1 MRLSVRSNEKPT
13 RTPELR
19 RQLYSKPNWL
29 EDATSNSGNANEGDE
44 YSMSTETSDDPSGAT
59 LNYRNIL
66 EREMES
72 ALKEISRPPKGV
84 FLSGLSAGLNLS
96 FGALFMAMV
105 LSFSG
110 GFGSELTKQ
119 VTLASVSAIPFLFV
133 VIGQTELFTAH
144 STMAILPLLDG
155 RASVREVGRL
165 WGVVYAANLLGCAVF
180 VGLIAAIG
188 KPMGIA
194 EPSSFGALANA
205 LLGFS
210 WWVIFLSAVIAGWL
224 MGLATWL
231 AAASRDTIGRLV
243 FVLLTTAMIGFGPFH
258 HSILGTTEVLSGMV
272 LAGVTMGQF
281 GWFLLWT
288 TLGNIVGGGVFVGL
302 LNYGHVALAGERQ
315 DVDFDAETMTEE

>member
-1 MRLSVRSNEKPT
+1 
-13 RTPELR
+13 
-19 RQLYSKPNWL
+19 
-29 EDATSNSGNANEGDE
+29 
-44 YSMSTETSDDPSGAT
+44 MSTESSDDPSGAT

-72 ALKEISRPPKGV
+72 ALKEINRPAKGV
-84 FLSGLSAGLNLS
+84 FLSGFSAGLNLS

-119 VTLASVSAIPFLFV
+119 VALAGVSAIAFLFV

-144 STMAILPLLDG
+144 TTMAILPLLDG
-155 RASVREVGRL
+155 RTSVREVGQL
-165 WGVVYAANLLGCAVF
+165 WGVVYVANLIGCAVF
-180 VGLIAAIG
+180 VGLIAAVSQ
-188 KPMGIA
+188 PMGIA
-194 EPSSFGALANA
+194 EPSAFESLTSS
-205 LLGFS
+205 LLGLS

-243 FVLLTTAMIGFGPFH
+243 FVLLVTAMIGFGPFH

-272 LAGVTMGQF
+272 FAGVTVGQF

-288 TLGNIVGGGVFVGL
+288 TLGNVVGGGVFVGL
-302 LNYGHVALAGERQ
+302 LNYGHVALAGQRQ
-315 DVDFDAETMTEE
+315 DVEFDAETPTEK